1 MHTVFTGLLY
11 IYIKV
16 CIVLNIKKMLII
28 IASTLKNFQRIK
40 LRRID
45 GITEV

>member
-1 MHTVFTGLLY
+1 MHSVFTGLLY

-16 CIVLNIKKMLII
+16 CIVLNIRNANYYSKYVKKY
-28 IASTLKNFQRIK
+28 FQRIK

-45 GITEV
+45 GIIEV